1 MVLRH
6 ILSILVLPFT
16 VSIVVPAVLAQGEK
30 VLPLSLA
37 QLGGVPL
44 IVVGLVLVVL
54 TIHHFATVGRGT
66 LAPWDPPRRLVI
78 RGVYRHVRNPM
89 ISGVLL
95 IVLGE
100 SVLLE
105 SRAVGLWAATV
116 LAINAIY
123 IPLIEEPGLDQ
134 RFGEDYH
141 LYKRHVP
148 RWIPRVTPWRS
159 GQEQSRRA

>member
-1 MVLRH
+1 MLLRH

-16 VSIVVPAVLAQGEK
+16 VTIAVPAALVHGEK
-30 VLPLSLA
+30 VLPLGPA
-37 QLGGVPL
+37 ELGGIPL
-44 IVVGLVLVVL
+44 IMVGLVLVVL

-66 LAPWDPPRRLVI
+66 LAPWDPPRHLVI

-100 SVLLE
+100 SVLLA

-123 IPLIEEPGLDQ
+123 IPLIEEPDLDH
-134 RFGEDYH
+134 RFGEDYD

-148 RWIPRVTPWRS
+148 RWLPRVTPWVS
-159 GQEQSRRA
+159 GREDSPRA

>member
-1 MVLRH
+1 
-6 ILSILVLPFT
+6 
-16 VSIVVPAVLAQGEK
+16 
-30 VLPLSLA
+30 
-37 QLGGVPL
+37 
-44 IVVGLVLVVL
+44 
-54 TIHHFATVGRGT
+54 
-66 LAPWDPPRRLVI
+66 
-78 RGVYRHVRNPM
+78 M